1 MWVWRFSLKNG
12 VSKRNGMFTS
22 RVSLSE
28 WLFTSSAD
36 VCWGLHQHDKRMKEW
51 RVSGWGVVWW
61 GSGSW
66 FGWPVAL
73 GELETIFLTVC
84 PPLLP
89 LHSHRD
95 TLTHTRSSL
104 CSLTLVSSCRS
115 NLRYEVE
122 PGWRAWLYRW
132 CNKLVSLLFEVTYRG
147 NGCHTTHCGIW
158 DVLQCK
164 LSHKVW
170 ERGKHSYPFIH
181 LIKLFLESYSSSRA
195 KGCQH
200 ALFFFPTKEALIK
213 RLSCVC
219 LPKRP
224 QKHLK

>member
-1 MWVWRFSLKNG
+1 MMIFTEKRWKLWSVKEEWNVYFSHFSYWATVYILSWCVLRSPSAWQGNEG
-12 VSKRNGMFTS
+12 MTVS
-22 RVSLSE
+22 
-28 WLFTSSAD
+28 
-36 VCWGLHQHDKRMKEW
+36 C
-51 RVSGWGVVWW
+51 WGVVWW

-66 FGWPVAL
+66 FGRPVAL
-73 GELETIFLTVC
+73 GELETISLTAC
-84 PPLLP
+84 FPPLA
-89 LHSHRD
+89 
-95 TLTHTRSSL
+95 LTHRHTDTQQI
-104 CSLTLVSSCRS
+104 LTLQLDTSVSCRA

-122 PGWRAWLYRW
+122 PGRWAWLYRW

-147 NGCHTTHCGIW
+147 NACHTTRCWIG

-170 ERGKHSYPFIH
+170 ERGKHPYPFIH
-181 LIKLFLESYSSSRA
+181 LIKLVLESYSSSRA
-195 KGCQH
+195 KGRQH
-200 ALFFFPTKEALIK
+200 ASFFSTKEDLIK